1 MTTKWTIRHG
11 LMLLWSTDLMNVTEE
26 ATIHRPNVSTLLS
39 SAFQALDKN
48 VETLGLWIVASSVTF
63 IKSVDQSS
71 IKPCLISLIL
81 CNRKLDSSM
90 LSPTLLNNYIML
102 NNKDLFVID
111 IDVIRSFSQEGIR
124 Y

>member
-1 MTTKWTIRHG
+1 MSNAR
-11 LMLLWSTDLMNVTEE
+11 MS
-26 ATIHRPNVSTLLS
+26 
-39 SAFQALDKN
+39 N